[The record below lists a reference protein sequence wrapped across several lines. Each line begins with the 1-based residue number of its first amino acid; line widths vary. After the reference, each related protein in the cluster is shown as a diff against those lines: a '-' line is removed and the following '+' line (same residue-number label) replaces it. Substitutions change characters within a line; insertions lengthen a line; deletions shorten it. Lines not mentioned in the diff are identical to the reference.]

1 MNKGDTV
8 SLELSAEEIALKDQ
22 LEQNER
28 VLASYEND
36 LRAIDAELEQHL
48 EKNHQYDVLSRICRS
63 FEELDELGAANLF
76 WDEQQHPENL
86 DQRLRHAHRKID
98 EFGAEITALEKRRD
112 SIIDE
117 IYDQNLALD
126 CLHYDLLDVTEREA
140 GRKREWLV
148 EREIEELPYR
158 KQIMNGLSNAK
169 SKNCRI
175 ENRSCPG
182 PGDVRKINDFGVRW
196 LRRYYCVS

>member
-112 SIIDE
+112 SIP
-117 IYDQNLALD
+117 
-126 CLHYDLLDVTEREA
+126 RS
-140 GRKREWLV
+140 R
-148 EREIEELPYR
+148 
-158 KQIMNGLSNAK
+158 NGAT
-169 SKNCRI
+169 
-175 ENRSCPG
+175 RSST
-182 PGDVRKINDFGVRW
+182 RSMIKTWRW
-196 LRRYYCVS
+196 TACTTTSSM